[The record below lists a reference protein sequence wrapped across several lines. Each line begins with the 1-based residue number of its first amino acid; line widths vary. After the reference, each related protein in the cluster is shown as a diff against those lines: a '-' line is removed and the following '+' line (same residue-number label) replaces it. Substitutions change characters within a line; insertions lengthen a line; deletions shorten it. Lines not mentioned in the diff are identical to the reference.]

1 MQNEAIE
8 AVAQAVR
15 LLSMDAVQKANS
27 GHPGLPLGCAE
38 VGALLYG
45 EILKHHPADPA
56 WLDRDRFV
64 LSAGH
69 GCLLLYSLLHLSGY
83 PVSLEDIKSFR
94 QLGSKA
100 PGHPEYGR
108 TSGVETTTGPLGQGL
123 SNAVGMAMAERML
136 AARFNTPQ
144 RRIIDHHTYVLV
156 GDGDLMEGV
165 SSEACSLAGH
175 LGLGKLIV
183 FYDSN
188 HITIE
193 GSTELAFT
201 EDVRK
206 RFDAYGWQTLEGDAY
221 DSAGTMRLV
230 EQARKETGKPTLILL
245 HTVIAKGAPN
255 LAGSHKTHGAPL
267 GEAEIKAAKKAMG
280 VPEDAQFYVP
290 EAAKAYFAG
299 RRERWAKR
307 YQEWQDTFAAWSREN
322 PDKRREWDAALG
334 GAVASSLPLPAFKVG
349 DKIATRQASG
359 LVLNAIAPAL
369 PGLVGGSADLAPS
382 NNTLLQGL
390 GDFQAGSPEG
400 RNLHFGVREHAMG
413 AIANGLAL
421 HGLRP
426 YCATFL
432 VFSDYMRPSIRL
444 AAMMGLPVV
453 YVFTHDSIF
462 VGEDGPTHQAVE
474 HFAAL
479 RAMPNLLLLRPGDA
493 QETAVAWQMAIER
506 TQGPTALALSRQGL
520 TVYAKHDPSWDASC
534 RKGAYVASEAKGAP
548 RLVLVAS
555 GSEVNLAL
563 QIKEK
568 LGAAGEAGRV
578 VSMISRE
585 LFLGA
590 DQGWRE
596 AVLPAGARRVAV
608 EAGVSLGWAE
618 VVGEGGRVFSIDR
631 YGESGPAQKVADYL
645 GLGAAALTEEV
656 ARLL

>member
-1 MQNEAIE
+1 MHNEAIE

-38 VGALLYG
+38 IGALLYG

-56 WLDRDRFV
+56 WVDRDRFV

-83 PVSLEDIKSFR
+83 AVSLEDIQSFR

-108 TSGVETTTGPLGQGL
+108 TPGVETTTGPLGQGI
-123 SNAVGMAMAERML
+123 SNAVGMAIAERML
-136 AARFNTPQ
+136 ASRFNTPQ
-144 RRIIDHHTYVLV
+144 RKLIDHCTYVLA

-206 RFDAYGWQTLEGDAY
+206 RFAAYGWQTLEGDGY
-221 DSAGTMRLV
+221 DTAEILRLV

-280 VPEDAQFYVP
+280 VPEDAQFFVP
-290 EAAKAYFAG
+290 EAARRYFAG
-299 RRERWAKR
+299 RREQWAR
-307 YQEWQDTFAAWSREN
+307 GYQQWQETFEAWSREN
-322 PDKRREWDAALG
+322 PEKRREWDAALG
-334 GAVASSLPLPAFKVG
+334 VTPPASLPLPAFKAG
-349 DKIATRQASG
+349 DKMATRVASG
-359 LVLNAIAPAL
+359 QVLNAIAPAL

-444 AAMMGLPVV
+444 AALMGLPVI

-479 RAMPNLLLLRPGDA
+479 RALPNLVLLRPGDA
-493 QETAVAWQMAIER
+493 QETAVAWQMAVER
-506 TQGPTALALSRQGL
+506 TEGPTALALSRQNL
-520 TVYAKHDPSWDASC
+520 VVYAKHDPGWAASC
-534 RKGAYVASEAKGAP
+534 RKGAYVASEAKGKP
-548 RLVLVAS
+548 RLVIVAS

-563 QIKEK
+563 EIKEK
-568 LGAAGEAGRV
+568 LGTAGEAVRV

-590 DQGWRE
+590 DPGWRQGL
-596 AVLPAGARRVAV
+596 LPAGVKRVAV

-618 VVGEGGRVFSIDR
+618 VVGDGGRVFAIDR
-631 YGESGPAQKVADYL
+631 YGESGPAQKVADHL
-645 GLGAAALTEEV
+645 GLGAAAVSEQV